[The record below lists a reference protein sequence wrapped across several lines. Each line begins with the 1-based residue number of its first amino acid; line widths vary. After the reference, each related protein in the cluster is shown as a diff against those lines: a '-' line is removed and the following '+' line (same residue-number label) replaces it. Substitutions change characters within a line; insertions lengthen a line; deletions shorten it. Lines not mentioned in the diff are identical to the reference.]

1 MQGYARD
8 FSIDQAVLK
17 REPWKDDDSTR
28 DILTPLKNELRN
40 IEAEIASSDEVV
52 GRATV
57 SVTSERKSRRFSD
70 QLSFK
75 TARSSFSAV
84 GSSAVLSLRSS
95 MAISFRTAQS
105 NPSKHS
111 LIARQ
116 AGGIRPKKN
125 NIWIHILKLRDL
137 VPPQSLEQ
145 NWSGIGQHVEFT
157 NPKELP
163 LLIEGTDLGPT
174 VDVVIC
180 RRIRLARKKIFFR
193 NKLSRER
200 AADEVSHLQ
209 HLNHAHIVRV
219 IGTYV
224 LPAPRSV
231 NLLLYPVTEYN
242 LESFLHE
249 IWGKDVE
256 AGITWT
262 APVLFAKPDYLPQFQ
277 LEALESLSS
286 FFRCLTNTM
295 HYLHGSKDYVVKHM
309 DIKPANILVRDMR
322 MSSIHHSE
330 RFKVYLSDFGIAR
343 SYDSA
348 QDADTSSLPSFTKI
362 WAAPEV
368 VENYRDNPD
377 VPRGLAADIF
387 SLGCVFAEM
396 ICALAGS
403 YHWDELRQTRERNL
417 QDQSFQAN
425 RTEVTDFL
433 EILYDQSKNS
443 FCTDT
448 YMAFPT
454 KHCTDTFMVFPIK
467 LCVQMLSLD
476 PLMRPSAAG
485 IIEEV
490 GFQWDWECKS
500 PDALCCECG
509 ADVLEPAVGKDE

>member
-1 MQGYARD
+1 M
-8 FSIDQAVLK
+8 IDQAT
-17 REPWKDDDSTR
+17 REREQWEDDDSAR
-28 DILTPLKNELRN
+28 DILTPLANELRH
-40 IEAEIASSDEVV
+40 IEGEITSSDEVV
-52 GRATV
+52 RRATV
-57 SVTSERKSRRFSD
+57 SVTPEKKIRRFSD
-70 QLSFK
+70 QFSFK

-95 MAISFRTAQS
+95 MAISFKTAQS

-111 LIARQ
+111 LVARQ
-116 AGGIRPKKN
+116 AGSIRPKKN
-125 NIWIHILKLRDL
+125 NFWIHILKRRDL
-137 VPPQSLEQ
+137 LPPQSLEQ
-145 NWSGIGQHVEFT
+145 NWSGIGQHVEFA

-174 VDVVIC
+174 VDVVMC
-180 RRIRLARKKIFFR
+180 RRIRLARKKVFFR
-193 NKLSRER
+193 DKLSRER

-224 LPAPRSV
+224 LPTPKSV

-249 IWGKDVE
+249 IWGNEVE

-262 APVLFAKPDYLPQFQ
+262 ASVLFARPDYLAQFQ
-277 LEALESLSS
+277 LEALGSLSS
-286 FFRCLTNTM
+286 FFKCLTNTID
-295 HYLHGSKDYVVKHM
+295 YLHGSKDYVVKHM

-322 MSSIHHSE
+322 MSSIPHSQ

-368 VENYRDNPD
+368 IENYLDDPD
-377 VPRGLAADIF
+377 VLRGLAADIF

-403 YHWDELRQTRERNL
+403 YHWDELRQTRERN
-417 QDQSFQAN
+417 QKDKSFQAN
-425 RTEVTDFL
+425 RTEVTDLL
-433 EILYDQSKNS
+433 ESLHDMSNS
-443 FCTDT
+443 QRCSNMFT
-448 YMAFPT
+448 
-454 KHCTDTFMVFPIK
+454 VFPIK
-467 LCVQMLSLD
+467 LCIQMLSSE
-476 PLMRPSAAG
+476 PRWRPSAAG
-485 IIEEV
+485 IIKEV
-490 GFQWDWECKS
+490 GYQWHW
-500 PDALCCECG
+500 DALCCESG
-509 ADVLEPAVGKDE
+509 ADVLEPAVSRDEQEVKKDH